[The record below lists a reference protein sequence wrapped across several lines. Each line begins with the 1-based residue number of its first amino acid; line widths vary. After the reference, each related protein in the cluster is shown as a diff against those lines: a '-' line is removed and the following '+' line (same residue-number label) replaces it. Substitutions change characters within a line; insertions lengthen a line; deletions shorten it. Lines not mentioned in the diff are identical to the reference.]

1 MGALRERFTLGVVAV
16 RALIFD
22 FDGLIVDTESASMT
36 AWEGV
41 LAGYGL
47 AMPHA
52 LWRSVVGGRSS
63 RATILAHLE
72 QHIGPFDP
80 EPVVRRW
87 TEANRVL
94 VAAQPLRAGVAD
106 YLRAGAAAGLR
117 LGVASSAGGEW
128 VASQLR
134 RVGVRHYFEVLATCD
149 GRWPPKPAPDV
160 YLAALRTLQ
169 VAAAEAIAFEDS
181 PNGVYAAKAA
191 GLYCVAVPNS
201 VTEPLSF
208 AAADLVLPSMAA
220 MPLSNLLQTAA
231 KRDISRS

>member
-1 MGALRERFTLGVVAV
+1 MRERFTLEAVAV

-36 AWEGV
+36 AWAGV
-41 LAGYGL
+41 LAAYGL
-47 AMPHA
+47 AMPLA
-52 LWRSVVGGRSS
+52 LWRSVIGGRSS
-63 RATILAHLE
+63 RATILAHME

-87 TEANRVL
+87 SEANLAL

-106 YLRAGAAAGLR
+106 YLRAGATAGLR
-117 LGVASSAGGEW
+117 LGVASSAGGDW

-134 RVGVRHYFEVLATCD
+134 RVGVRDYFEVLATCD
-149 GRWPPKPAPDV
+149 GRRPAKPAPDV
-160 YLAALRTLQ
+160 YLAALDTLR
-169 VAAAEAIAFEDS
+169 VPAREAIAFEDS
-181 PNGVYAAKAA
+181 PHGVSAAKAA

-208 AAADLVLPSMAA
+208 AHADLVLPSMAA
-220 MPLSNLLQTAA
+220 MPLSNVLQTAA